1 MAKLLIQGIVLM
13 TIVALVAATVDL
25 KVDGTGRRRRCKYNG
40 KKFNIMSVFINNPF
54 VVTL

>member
-1 MAKLLIQGIVLM
+1 M

-25 KVDGTGRRRRCKYNG
+25 KVDGNGRRRRCKYNG
-40 KKFNIMSVFINNPF
+40 KKFNIMIVFINNLF